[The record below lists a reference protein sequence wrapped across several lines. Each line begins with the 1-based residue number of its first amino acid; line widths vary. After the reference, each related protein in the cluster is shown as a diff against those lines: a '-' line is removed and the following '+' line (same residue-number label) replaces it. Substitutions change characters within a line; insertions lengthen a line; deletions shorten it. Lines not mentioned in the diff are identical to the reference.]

1 MYTSEN
7 RSTTCQECFDT
18 WCWAGDDNTTQP
30 AEYEPVINS
39 VPPWLIANNL
49 SLGVAD
55 APASNE
61 STPGTASSGAAKIGV
76 SVGMVAL
83 AAGLGLMF

>member
-1 MYTSEN
+1 M
-7 RSTTCQECFDT
+7 
-18 WCWAGDDNTTQP
+18 
-30 AEYEPVINS
+30 INS

-55 APASNE
+55 APASNG
-61 STPGTASSGAAKIGV
+61 SIPGTASSGAAKIGV

-83 AAGLGLMF
+83 AAGLG

>member
-1 MYTSEN
+1 M
-7 RSTTCQECFDT
+7 
-18 WCWAGDDNTTQP
+18 
-30 AEYEPVINS
+30 INS

-61 STPGTASSGAAKIGV
+61 STPGTASSDAAKIGV

>member
-1 MYTSEN
+1 M
-7 RSTTCQECFDT
+7 
-18 WCWAGDDNTTQP
+18 
-30 AEYEPVINS
+30 
-39 VPPWLIANNL
+39 
-49 SLGVAD
+49 AD

-61 STPGTASSGAAKIGV
+61 STPSTASSGAAKIGV